1 MKVFSWS
8 DVVSDAKPS
17 GFTFGTG
24 SALTIGGFDG
34 PHKGHCC
41 LFDKVLEYKKN
52 NAGMRAGVITFS
64 KSPRSFKDHG
74 RFSGDLTTP
83 RMKCD
88 FLEAYG
94 FDFCIMIDF
103 SYDFSKIKG
112 NDFLDMIRKFC
123 SMQFLTVGSDFR
135 CGHNL
140 DTGVAELSDY
150 MTSNGLEFR
159 VLDAVLAGNQRISSS
174 LIRKTVS
181 EGLID
186 YANELLGHR
195 YCIDVSSF
203 FWTFLKKGLESQDS
217 SLVSSLFIADR
228 SGTQIMPPSGSYTV
242 SVTFAG
248 EDSCGCP
255 GFYEDC
261 CGMLYVE
268 PDFLRLEVPLERECT
283 SLSVEKIFFIS

>member
-1 MKVFSWS
+1 MKVFSWN
-8 DVVSDAKPS
+8 DVITGVLPS

-24 SALTIGGFDG
+24 SAVTIGGFDG

-52 NAGMRAGVITFS
+52 HDGMCAGVITFS

-74 RFSGDLTTP
+74 KFSGDLTTTGI
-83 RMKCD
+83 KCS
-88 FLEAYG
+88 FLEACG

-103 SYDFSKIKG
+103 SYDFSRIKG
-112 NDFLDMIRKFC
+112 NDFLNMIRKFC

-150 MTSNGLEFR
+150 MTSNGLEFQ

-174 LIRKTVS
+174 LIRKAVS
-181 EGLID
+181 EGSID

-195 YCIDVSSF
+195 YCIDASSHV
-203 FWTFLKKGLESQDS
+203 WKKDS
-217 SLVSSLFIADR
+217 SLVPSLFIADR
-228 SGTQIMPPSGSYTV
+228 SGTQIMPPSGMYKV

-255 GFYEDC
+255 GFYEEC
-261 CGMLYVE
+261 CGILYVE
-268 PDFLRLEVPLERECT
+268 PDFLRLEVPLEHECEY
-283 SLSVEKIFFIS
+283 LSVEKIFFIS